1 MTSLASAVDHLSFP
15 APDVESLR
23 FYLTLP
29 MYHEFKN
36 SKNATILQVP
46 YAEALLY
53 LKNTD
58 LRTIGKIFIYLYMKS
73 VNQLRVSATVF
84 STKNMSFGKKLRPY
98 RIIKCQ

>member
-1 MTSLASAVDHLSFP
+1 LTSLASAVDHLSLP

-58 LRTIGKIFIYLYMKS
+58 LRTIGKIYEKCKS
-73 VNQLRVSATVF
+73 
-84 STKNMSFGKKLRPY
+84 
-98 RIIKCQ
+98 IIKGINNGFQYQKHIL

>member
-1 MTSLASAVDHLSFP
+1 MTSLASAVDHLSLP

-36 SKNATILQVP
+36 TKNATILQVP

-53 LKNTD
+53 LKNMS
-58 LRTIGKIFIYLYMKS
+58 LHTIGMILLI
-73 VNQLRVSATVF
+73 
-84 STKNMSFGKKLRPY
+84 KN
-98 RIIKCQ
+98 